1 QSVIPHRR
9 LVLGTLRSHL
19 VEQGC
24 AQSRPGRR
32 GLDVDPNGTVVGQ
45 QHLAAVGRMT
55 EDVVLGNDTQS
66 RTLHDVIPRWAQ
78 RVINSASTTPRQAH
92 DIPPRTA
99 RIETR
104 EPELSADPTASLGVV
119 REFGSPV
126 NVLHAGSLPRNIN
139 ELVNAGKQMG
149 VDTQIF
155 FARKANK
162 ALTFVDAVR
171 DAGHGVDVASER
183 ELRQVLDR
191 GVAGERIILSAA
203 IKPDRLLK
211 LAISNGVV
219 ISADSRDEFDRIV
232 ALAGEQIALV
242 APRVAPDPS
251 LLPPTRFGERSAQW
265 ADHLSVSIPGVNIV
279 GLHVH
284 LH

>member
-1 QSVIPHRR
+1 VCSSD
-9 LVLGTLRSHL
+9 L
-19 VEQGC
+19 
-24 AQSRPGRR
+24 
-32 GLDVDPNGTVVGQ
+32 
-45 QHLAAVGRMT
+45 
-55 EDVVLGNDTQS
+55 
-66 RTLHDVIPRWAQ
+66 
-78 RVINSASTTPRQAH
+78 
-92 DIPPRTA
+92 
-99 RIETR
+99 
-104 EPELSADPTASLGVV
+104 
-119 REFGSPV
+119 
-126 NVLHAGSLPRNIN
+126 
-139 ELVNAGKQMG
+139 AGKQMG

-232 ALAGEQIALV
+232 ALSGEQIALV
-242 APRVAPDPS
+242 APRVAPDQIG
-251 LLPPTRFGERSAQW
+251 RA
-265 ADHLSVSIPGVNIV
+265 H
-279 GLHVH
+279 
-284 LH
+284 